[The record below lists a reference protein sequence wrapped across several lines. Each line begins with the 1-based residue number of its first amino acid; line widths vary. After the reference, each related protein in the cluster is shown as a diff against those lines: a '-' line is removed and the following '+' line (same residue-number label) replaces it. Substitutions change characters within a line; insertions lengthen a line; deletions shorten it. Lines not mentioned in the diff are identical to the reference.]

1 VFVSD
6 VMTAPALTVTPAT
19 SIKAA
24 ARLLR
29 DRAVSAVPVVD
40 DDGALVGMVSE
51 IDLLRGSVIPDPA
64 AHLFPVATS
73 DEAPPTSV
81 GDVMTPDVS
90 VLLPHSDLYDAA
102 RTMRSS
108 GIRSLPVVDAG
119 RVVGVVSRSD
129 LLRVLAR
136 DDDEI
141 LQDVRAA
148 LAAELGPHADVQA
161 HVVAGVVSVSSGGRP
176 ADLRAA
182 AWSPGASRRRGR
194 QDAGRAGLGAQAAGR
209 PALPGWRAAGPP
221 RVPRVRGTDSWTTG
235 A

>member
-29 DRAVSAVPVVD
+29 DRAVSAAPVVD
-40 DDGALVGMVSE
+40 DGGALVGMVSE

-64 AHLFPVATS
+64 AHLFPVAT
-73 DEAPPTSV
+73 DEQAPPSSV
-81 GDVMTPDVS
+81 GDVMTQDVA

-102 RTMRSS
+102 RTMRTS

-119 RVVGVVSRSD
+119 TVVGVVSRSD

-136 DDDEI
+136 DDEEI
-141 LQDVRAA
+141 LEDVRAA

-161 HVVAGVVSVSSGGRP
+161 SVAAGVVSVSSRGRP

-182 AWSPGASRRRGR
+182 ALVAR
-194 QDAGRAGLGAQAAGR
+194 
-209 PALPGWRAAGPP
+209 
-221 RVPRVRGTDSWTTG
+221 RVPGVVGVQAPDEQG
-235 A
+235 